1 MELFKLLG
9 TIAIDSTNANRTLN
23 DVAAKA
29 GSTSSE
35 VESAVNKIG
44 GVAGKIAKGIGV
56 AGAAIGGSWIAA
68 IEGSREYRTE
78 MGLLDSAFATA
89 GHSSTAAKN
98 TYSELNAVLGDSGQ
112 AVEAAQHMALLA
124 DNEKEL
130 QTWTDICT
138 GVYATFGES
147 LPLESLA
154 ESSQEV
160 SKTGVLTG
168 GLVDALAW
176 AGINEEK
183 FQEKLDTCSG
193 EQERQNLIMETLNGT
208 YSKASDQYKKT
219 NKDVMDAH
227 KAQEK
232 LTDAFAELGR
242 IGEPILTLIKTK
254 VADMVSAAIPHL
266 ENFIN
271 KIKDAAN
278 WIKDNEEKVK
288 LWSGVIGIAAA
299 TVAGFVLVLSWS
311 AIMQKA
317 ASALKIVT
325 LAVKALNVAM
335 RANIIGLVVTAIL
348 GLVAA
353 FIYLW
358 NNCEGFRNFWIGL
371 WEVIQSAAKS
381 AWKAITKAW
390 EGIGKWFKEKFS
402 QVQKSGKDAM
412 DKVKKWFVDAWNSV
426 KKAWNACTSFFKG
439 LWNGIKAAF
448 NSVNSWFR
456 SKFSSAWS
464 AVKSVWN
471 GAKSFFSG
479 IWSGIRGIFGS
490 VGSWFRGK
498 FQAAWSAIKSVFSG
512 WGSFFGGLW
521 SKIKSKFS
529 SIGSALGK
537 AMGDSARSGL
547 NKVFALIEKTINK
560 GIGLINSAIELANKL
575 PGINVGTLSK
585 ISLPRLAKGGVLERG
600 QVGILEG
607 SGAEAVVPLENN
619 RAWLSKVAE
628 DLNAL
633 QSGFFQNKNNQA
645 IESLLNRV
653 VDLLEDLAGMKI
665 YLDSGA
671 MVGELAP
678 AIDSRMSDRFSHTK
692 RGNTR

>member
-9 TIAIDSTNANRTLN
+9 TIAIDGTNANRTLN

-176 AGINEEK
+176 AGINEGK
-183 FQEKLDTCSG
+183 FQEKLDSCSG

-219 NKDVMDAH
+219 NKDVMDAQ

-358 NNCEGFRNFWIGL
+358 NNCEGFRNFWINA
-371 WEVIQSAAKS
+371 WNKIKSVASSAG
-381 AWKAITKAW
+381 KAIAKY
-390 EGIGKWFKEKFS
+390 FS
-402 QVQKSGKDAM
+402 DSWKSI
-412 DKVKKWFVDAWNSV
+412 
-426 KKAWNACTSFFKG
+426 KKAWSSAISFFK
-439 LWNGIKAAF
+439 
-448 NSVNSWFR
+448 
-456 SKFSSAWS
+456 
-464 AVKSVWN
+464 
-471 GAKSFFSG
+471 G
-479 IWSGIRGIFGS
+479 IWSGISKAFANVKSWFSDRFRQAWNGIKSAWNGASSFFRGIWSSVTKTFGN
-490 VGSWFRGK
+490 VGGWFRGK

-537 AMGDSARSGL
+537 AMGDSAKAGL

-560 GIGLINSAIELANKL
+560 GIGLINSAIKLANKL

-628 DLNAL
+628 ELNAL

-645 IESLLNRV
+645 IESLLNRA